1 MRNKPNLALAGFAAA
16 MFLIMLLFAFMWE
29 AAERRASQ
37 PPVADTVRLERTD
50 TCWLPSPPD
59 TVTKTEYKTVL
70 VPAGDVEID
79 TDVDSA
85 RVTLPFE
92 QHHAQLED
100 VADVWYSGYMAKIDS
115 ARVYK
120 TTVTEIIRQ
129 PYEVTVPKNPL
140 LTLDVGIG
148 NHEWKSLD
156 PYVFA
161 RATIN
166 ADKWKIEPYVGYTY
180 SKQPMFG
187 LSVSRSFILIK

>member
-1 MRNKPNLALAGFAAA
+1 MTEKIKILALALLLAAGLMLVSFFAGWK
-16 MFLIMLLFAFMWE
+16 I
-29 AAERRASQ
+29 Q
-37 PPVADTVRLERTD
+37 PPVTDTVVIHTVDTLTVTERIR
-50 TCWLPSPPD
+50 D
-59 TVTKTEYKTVL
+59 TVTKTYYKTIQ
-70 VPAGDVEID
+70 VPFYVVEVD

-100 VADVWYSGYMAKIDS
+100 VADVWVSGYMVNIDS

-120 TTVTEIIRQ
+120 TTITEIIRQ

-187 LSVSRSFILIK
+187 VSVSRSFTLIK